1 MKKPCAKLDSLR
13 RGWYNSFRG
22 DHLRTLTVFL
32 SLILILML
40 SFCAFFYAG
49 GTLHAEVS
57 CITAPAS
64 EYPEAFSAVQEVLA
78 SGSAPILFSGA
89 SLDDASACSLLD
101 VNIILTNRGIFD
113 AEWLNVQAKGAEG
126 DVAVY
131 SLTGD
136 GTDVSA
142 RSTGQVNLKYVTR
155 AAGSVPRTITIQYYV
170 YGISR
175 TIEVNI

>member
-1 MKKPCAKLDSLR
+1 M
-13 RGWYNSFRG
+13 
-22 DHLRTLTVFL
+22 RTLTVFL
-32 SLILILML
+32 SLTLILML

-64 EYPEAFSAVQEVLA
+64 EYPDAFSAVREVLA
-78 SGSAPILFSGA
+78 AGSAPIPFSGA
-89 SLDDASACSLLD
+89 NLDDASAYSLLD
-101 VNIILTNRGIFD
+101 VNIILSNRGIFD
-113 AEWLNVQAKGAEG
+113 AEWLNIQAQGADG
-126 DVAVY
+126 DIAVY

-155 AAGSVPRTITIQYYV
+155 ATTSIPRTVTIQYYV

-175 TIEVNI
+175 TIEINF